1 MENEHSEHAERL
13 PLWRNVAEH
22 IEQNHKPGDLIE
34 AEWLMKRLR
43 RESLTEMGFGIE
55 VAQIRRYLETC
66 GMYLSGHGFNGQKFA
81 LLLPKDNLRVMQGY
95 SRAARDKMSRAVVLG
110 NATDRTALTA
120 EEVQRHDAYLSK
132 CAARLALIGRRNP
145 EEMLRQTAKQKQTTN
160 ALTA

>member
-81 LLLPKDNLRVMQGY
+81 LLLPKDNLRVMQAY
-95 SRAARDKMSRAVVLG
+95 NRAAMDKLSRSVTLG
-110 NATDRTALTA
+110 NATDRGQLTA
-120 EEVQRHDAYLSK
+120 EEAQRHESYLSK
-132 CAARLALIGRRNP
+132 CAARLALLSRRNP
-145 EEMLRQTAKQKQTTN
+145 EKILVATSKPK